1 MSLQMAGCK
10 QECEKHWASVLI
22 FILTAWILVEAR
34 KKSYTQIWWLVLT
47 SAMLKNATLLHMSYF
62 GVTKVPFTVLYMD
75 LPTHLMTTVPHELM
89 LNLRGVPL
97 SLLFLCNAG
106 ANAVFHHSVA
116 NQSIL
121 VSTLRAISVQA
132 VCVCAFVVAR
142 RSIIR
147 SSFQACKAKGG
158 SSWPEAKQLEQQQQ
172 ASGVPQLH
180 EPEAQRQLEEEQQ
193 EGLGLKHGKDAGA
206 SEHSSTVSQVQSRG
220 DAEPSP
226 AVAAA
231 AAAAAAANQG
241 ASSVAGADGGLVGIR
256 TAGGM
261 VLRAESN
268 VQARQQQQQQQQA
281 SDICEGRATSV
292 LCCCASIPAA
302 GHHSGVGPACIA
314 SGAGPHCADGRAGQR
329 LYCWPCRH
337 ARPHPVGKHAA
348 VCLGGAH
355 QSPAAELTA
364 SAGQGGARA
373 AGANAR
379 GLA

>member
-1 MSLQMAGCK
+1 MIFFDGPGKPRRLPSDRAGLLTYGQVQLWSWTILCGIVSYWCK
-10 QECEKHWASVLI
+10 RECEKHWASVLI

-231 AAAAAAANQG
+231 AAAAAAC
-241 ASSVAGADGGLVGIR
+241 S
-256 TAGGM
+256 T
-261 VLRAESN
+261 RAR
-268 VQARQQQQQQQQA
+268 ARARRAKCLKPWTIQKCWEGSREALAQA
-281 SDICEGRATSV
+281 SAV
-292 LCCCASIPAA
+292 K
-302 GHHSGVGPACIA
+302 ACVYTPP
-314 SGAGPHCADGRAGQR
+314 S
-329 LYCWPCRH
+329 
-337 ARPHPVGKHAA
+337 RP
-348 VCLGGAH
+348 
-355 QSPAAELTA
+355 
-364 SAGQGGARA
+364 
-373 AGANAR
+373 
-379 GLA
+379 